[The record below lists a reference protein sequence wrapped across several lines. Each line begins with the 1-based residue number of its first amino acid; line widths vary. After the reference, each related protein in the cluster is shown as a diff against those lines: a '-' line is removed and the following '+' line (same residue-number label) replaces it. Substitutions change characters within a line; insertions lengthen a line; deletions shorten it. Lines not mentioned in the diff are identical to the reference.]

1 MHCAASVAGPRAFE
15 GDLQCRSDAD
25 DVGLALGEEGRD
37 DLEAL
42 DQKALIGGPCHASE
56 SLDEFRTTVGVDGV
70 IACVCTE
77 GNGVGFAGDCHGD
90 SDVEHDGVAVG
101 YDGDPHRHVGVGERR
116 TSQ

>member
-1 MHCAASVAGPRAFE
+1 
-15 GDLQCRSDAD
+15 
-25 DVGLALGEEGRD
+25 
-37 DLEAL
+37 
-42 DQKALIGGPCHASE
+42 
-56 SLDEFRTTVGVDGV
+56 V

-101 YDGDPHRHVGVGERR
+101 YDGDAHRHVGVGERR